1 MREGRTE
8 NLINPKDR
16 TSEELREMTRKG
28 GIASGIARRRKKTMK
43 EALAM
48 LLYDGKLNEQTK
60 QMLRAEGIDE
70 DENMTH
76 QMVITRS
83 LIAKAEA
90 GDVQAYNTICA
101 MIGEKPAD
109 KVEVGGVPTELVI
122 TMESST
128 VQKFPSK
135 ESEIDL
141 NRQPVNDEHQPTINE
156 G

>member
-1 MREGRTE
+1 
-8 NLINPKDR
+8 
-16 TSEELREMTRKG
+16 
-28 GIASGIARRRKKTMK
+28 
-43 EALAM
+43 
-48 LLYDGKLNEQTK
+48 
-60 QMLRAEGIDE
+60 MLRAEGID

-141 NRQPVNDEHQPTINE
+141 NRQPVSDEHRTETNE

>member
-28 GIASGIARRRKKTMK
+28 GIASGIARRKKKTMK
-43 EALAM
+43 EALSQ

-60 QMLRAEGIDE
+60 QMLRAEGID

-141 NRQPVNDEHQPTINE
+141 NRQPVNDEHRTETKE

>member
-28 GIASGIARRRKKTMK
+28 GIASGIARRKKKTMK
-43 EALAM
+43 EALSQ

-60 QMLRAEGIDE
+60 QMLRAEGID

-141 NRQPVNDEHQPTINE
+141 NRQPVGE
-156 G
+156 GDKAE

>member
-28 GIASGIARRRKKTMK
+28 GIASGIARRKKKTMK
-43 EALAM
+43 EALSQ

-60 QMLRAEGIDE
+60 QMLRAEGID

-141 NRQPVNDEHQPTINE
+141 NRQPVGEE
-156 G
+156 SKAE

>member
-28 GIASGIARRRKKTMK
+28 GIASGIARRKKKTMK
-43 EALAM
+43 EAWSQ

-60 QMLRAEGIDE
+60 QMLRAEGID

-141 NRQPVNDEHQPTINE
+141 NRQPVSDEHRTETNE

>member
-28 GIASGIARRRKKTMK
+28 GIASGIARRKKKTMK
-43 EALAM
+43 EALSQ

-60 QMLRAEGIDE
+60 QMLRAEGID

-141 NRQPVNDEHQPTINE
+141 NREPVGE
-156 G
+156 GNKAE

>member
-28 GIASGIARRRKKTMK
+28 GIASGIARRKKKTMK
-43 EALAM
+43 EALSQ

-60 QMLRAEGIDE
+60 QMLRAEGID

-122 TMESST
+122 TMESSM

-141 NRQPVNDEHQPTINE
+141 NREPVNDEHRTETNE

>member
-28 GIASGIARRRKKTMK
+28 GIASGIARRKKKTMK
-43 EALAM
+43 EALSQ

-60 QMLRAEGIDE
+60 QMLRAEGID

-141 NRQPVNDEHQPTINE
+141 NRQPVDDEHRTETNE

>member
-28 GIASGIARRRKKTMK
+28 GIASGIARRKKKTMK
-43 EALAM
+43 EALSQ

-60 QMLRAEGIDE
+60 QMLRAEGID

-141 NRQPVNDEHQPTINE
+141 NRQPVNDEHRTETNE

>member
-28 GIASGIARRRKKTMK
+28 GIASGIARRKKKTMK
-43 EALAM
+43 EALSQ

-60 QMLRAEGIDE
+60 QMLRAEGID

-122 TMESST
+122 TMESSM

-141 NRQPVNDEHQPTINE
+141 NRQPVNDEHRTEINE

>member
-28 GIASGIARRRKKTMK
+28 GIASGIARRKKKTMK
-43 EALAM
+43 EALSQ

-60 QMLRAEGIDE
+60 QMLRAEGID

-141 NRQPVNDEHQPTINE
+141 NRQPVGE
-156 G
+156 GNKAE

>member
-141 NRQPVNDEHQPTINE
+141 SREPVVE
-156 G
+156 GNQAE

>member
-28 GIASGIARRRKKTMK
+28 GIASGIARRKKKTMK
-43 EALAM
+43 EALSQ

-60 QMLRAEGIDE
+60 QMLRAEGID

-109 KVEVGGVPTELVI
+109 KFEVGGVPTELVI
-122 TMESST
+122 TMESSM

-141 NRQPVNDEHQPTINE
+141 NRQPVGEDNKAE
-156 G
+156 

>member
-28 GIASGIARRRKKTMK
+28 GIASGIARRKKKTMK
-43 EALAM
+43 EALSQ

-60 QMLRAEGIDE
+60 QMLRAEGID

-122 TMESST
+122 TMESSM

-141 NRQPVNDEHQPTINE
+141 SREPVGE
-156 G
+156 GNQAE